1 MTEEEIDK
9 ELDKPSV
16 RKKQYVVITKSTAE
30 KFLKRNCKNTLIKRR

>member
-30 KFLKRNCKNTLIKRR
+30 KFLKKEL